1 MRLFLKFIIPVFLFL
16 SCGKSQKETARFSP
30 LDNTT
35 IQFQNNIQETKEFNV
50 FKYRNFYNGGGVA
63 TGDIN
68 NDGLADVFFTANQGS
83 NQLYLNKGNLQ
94 FEDISA
100 KAGFSNKP
108 QWSTGVVFVDIN
120 NDGWL
125 DIYVCN

>member
-1 MRLFLKFIIPVFLFL
+1 MGSMMRLFVPLLLLTACRQESSHDTRFTLED
-16 SCGKSQKETARFSP
+16 KS
-30 LDNTT
+30 N

-83 NQLYLNKGNLQ
+83 NKLYLNKGNLQ
-94 FEDISA
+94 FEDISE
-100 KAGFSNKP
+100 
-108 QWSTGVVFVDIN
+108 
-120 NDGWL
+120 
-125 DIYVCN
+125 